1 MEFLYKDE
9 GYAILGAVF
18 EVYKEKG
25 CGFLE
30 DVYQECLEVE
40 FREQKIPAV
49 SQPKLEMEYKGHK
62 LRKSYEPDFIC
73 YGKIILEL
81 KATKTIEPIHIAQLH
96 NYLKATGMRVGYVI
110 AFGSYPKSLYH
121 RVVV

>member
-18 EVYKEKG
+18 EVYREKG

-30 DVYQECLEVE
+30 DVYQECLEIE
-40 FREQKIPAV
+40 FREKKIPAV
-49 SQPKLEMEYKGHK
+49 SQPKLELEYKGQK
-62 LRKSYEPDFIC
+62 LRKHYEPDFIC

-96 NYLKATGMRVGYVI
+96 NYLKSTGLRVGYVI
-110 AFGSYPKSLYH
+110 AFGSCPKAIYH
-121 RVVV
+121 RVIV